1 MMSMSIT
8 TILVII
14 TCVISFLT
22 FRNPVLRER
31 LIFNPYV
38 IHQRGQWY
46 RFISSGLI
54 HADWLHLLVNMFVL
68 YTFGQIV
75 EANYMEVFG
84 DEKGTYYYLLLYF
97 GGMAL
102 SIGPTFS
109 KHKNDPG
116 YNALGASGA
125 VAAVMFAFILF
136 HPMKK
141 LYLYGV
147 LGLPGILFGAL
158 YLGYCYYAGRK
169 KSDFINHDAHFW
181 GALFGFL
188 FTIVLNPQIIRIF
201 ISQLPFLQNA
211 F

>member
-1 MMSMSIT
+1 
-8 TILVII
+8 
-14 TCVISFLT
+14 
-22 FRNPVLRER
+22 
-31 LIFNPYV
+31 
-38 IHQRGQWY
+38 
-46 RFISSGLI
+46 
-54 HADWLHLLVNMFVL
+54 MFVL

-75 EANYMEVFG
+75 EANYKEMFG
-84 DEKGTYYYLLLYF
+84 EEKGMYYYLLLYF

-102 SIGPTFS
+102 SVAHTFS

-136 HPMKK
+136 HPMEK

-147 LGLPGILFGAL
+147 LGLPGILFGVL

-169 KSDFINHDAHFW
+169 QADFINHDAHFW
-181 GALFGFL
+181 GALFGVL
-188 FTIVLNPQIIRIF
+188 FTVVLNPQVLRIF
-201 ISQLPFLQNA
+201 VNQLPFLQNA